1 MDTFSQ
7 SQLSTILTTMM
18 NSDHKPNSL
27 RRLVSKVTKKLDK
40 GDCDFDYILQT
51 FRPKPENT
59 LKKPK
64 NAWQLFLSE
73 FREKLEGV
81 AGSEQTKL
89 ASAQWKKLS
98 SEEKEPYENRAK
110 IESDE
115 YKKEKE
121 KLEGPKEIRGRGRP
135 KKEKS
140 RDLSL
145 DEDEVDEEDEYHEKN
160 LAEIL
165 NEIDQEVLE
174 IQVKEEKKKKEVVDL
189 AYWTDGEDL
198 EIGDGLSKLEYETS
212 LIENSAEAEK
222 HRFWKIKTKGLRVLI
237 HFGKVGKE
245 GAFTQKTFPDI
256 NKLNSFVNSQIKTK
270 TNNKFH

>member
-7 SQLSTILTTMM
+7 SQLSTIFSTLI

-27 RRLVSKVTKKLDK
+27 RRLVAKVTKKLDK
-40 GDCDFDYILQT
+40 AECDFDYILQT
-51 FRPKPENT
+51 FRPKPENS

-73 FREKLEGV
+73 FRQKLEGV

-89 ASAQWKKLS
+89 ASAEWKKLS

-110 IESDE
+110 IESGE

-121 KLEGPKEIRGRGRP
+121 KLEGPKEVRGRGRP

-145 DEDEVDEEDEYHEKN
+145 DEDEDDEDDEDHEKN
-160 LAEIL
+160 QQEK
-165 NEIDQEVLE
+165 NESDQEVLE
-174 IQVKEEKKKKEVVDL
+174 NHVKEEKKKKEVVDL
-189 AYWTDGEDL
+189 PFWTEGEEL
-198 EIGDGLSKLEYETS
+198 GIGDGLSKLEYDTS
-212 LIENSAEAEK
+212 LIENSKEPDKE
-222 HRFWKIKTKGLRVLI
+222 RFWKIKSKDLRVLI

-245 GAFTQKTFPDI
+245 GAFTQKTFPNI
-256 NKLNSFVNSQIKTK
+256 KKLNSFVNSQIKTK

>member
-1 MDTFSQ
+1 METFSQ

-27 RRLVSKVTKKLDK
+27 RRLVGKVTKKLDK

-89 ASAQWKKLS
+89 ASAEWKKLS
-98 SEEKEPYENRAK
+98 SEEKEPYEERAK

-145 DEDEVDEEDEYHEKN
+145 DEDEDDDDDEYHEKN
-160 LAEIL
+160 IGEIL

-212 LIENSAEAEK
+212 LIDNSAEAAK

>member
-27 RRLVSKVTKKLDK
+27 RRLVAKVTKKLDK

-51 FRPKPENT
+51 FRPKPENS

-145 DEDEVDEEDEYHEKN
+145 DEDEVDEEDEEDENNQPEKN
-160 LAEIL
+160 EIY
-165 NEIDQEVLE
+165 QEVLE
-174 IQVKEEKKKKEVVDL
+174 NKVKEEKKKKEVVDL
-189 AYWTDGEDL
+189 PFWTEGEEL
-198 EIGDGLSKLEYETS
+198 GIGDGLSKLEYDTS
-212 LIENSAEAEK
+212 LIENSDDSHK
-222 HRFWKIKTKGLRVLI
+222 HRFWKIKIKDLRVLI

-245 GAFTQKTFPDI
+245 GAFSQKTFPDI
-256 NKLNSFVNSQIKTK
+256 KKLNTFVNYQVKIK
-270 TNNKFH
+270 TNNTFH

>member
-1 MDTFSQ
+1 METFSQ

-27 RRLVSKVTKKLDK
+27 RRLVGKVTKKLDK

-89 ASAQWKKLS
+89 ASAEWKKLS
-98 SEEKEPYENRAK
+98 SEEKEPYEERAK

-145 DEDEVDEEDEYHEKN
+145 DDEDDEDDEPDDEKN
-160 LAEIL
+160 AIEPEIL
-165 NEIDQEVLE
+165 EN
-174 IQVKEEKKKKEVVDL
+174 QVKEEKKKKEVVDL

>member
-1 MDTFSQ
+1 METFSQ
-7 SQLSTILTTMM
+7 TQLSTILSTMM
-18 NSDHKPNSL
+18 NSDHKPNAL
-27 RRLVSKVTKKLDK
+27 RRLVGKITKKLDK

-51 FRPKPENT
+51 FRPKPENS

-89 ASAQWKKLS
+89 ASAEWKKLS
-98 SEEKEPYENRAK
+98 SEQKEPYENKAK

-121 KLEGPKEIRGRGRP
+121 KLEGPKEVRGRGRP

-145 DEDEVDEEDEYHEKN
+145 DEDDEDEDHDEKI
-160 LAEIL
+160 EEQEKK
-165 NEIDQEVLE
+165 NEIEKKILE
-174 IQVKEEKKKKEVVDL
+174 NEEKEEKKKKEVIDL
-189 AYWTDGEDL
+189 PYWTEGEDL
-198 EIGDGLSKLEYETS
+198 EIGDGLSRIDYDTS
-212 LIENSAEAEK
+212 LIENSADPDK
-222 HRFWKIKTKGLRVLI
+222 HRFWKLKTKGLRVLI
-237 HFGKVGKE
+237 HFGKLGKD
-245 GAFTQKTFPDI
+245 GAFSQKTFSDI
-256 NKLNSFVNSQIKTK
+256 KNLNSFVNSQIKTK
-270 TNNKFH
+270 TNNNFH